1 MIMNLFFQSLD
12 FSEKR
17 RVHFHEFMLEFHQK
31 TKKIR
36 TSKNKDPV
44 KIICNDLAKEI
55 KVLCFDEFQIVDI
68 TDAMIVG
75 RLFEELISTG
85 VIIITT
91 SNFKPYELY
100 KDGLNRQLFIPFI
113 NLIEDKFKI
122 LEVDSKVDYRKKK
135 LKMQERFF
143 LKKNIDDINKFNYL
157 WKNLYDENSSE
168 FIINYQSRELRLKN
182 FSNGICK
189 ISFSELCEKP
199 LSTVDY
205 LNLCNY
211 VKVLFIENIPQ
222 INNSQ
227 NDFARRFINLIDI
240 LYEAKVQLICFSSVN
255 IEDIYVGKKLGK
267 EFMRTI
273 SRLNEMISS
282 DWVN

>member
-1 MIMNLFFQSLD
+1 MIMNLFFRELYI
-12 FSEKR
+12 SEKR
-17 RVHFHEFMLEFHQK
+17 RVHFHEFMHEFHQK

-36 TSKNKDPV
+36 NNKHKDPI
-44 KIICNDLAKEI
+44 KRICDDMAKGI
-55 KVLCFDEFQIVDI
+55 RALCFDEFQIVDI

-75 RLFEELISTG
+75 RIFEELINNG

-91 SNFKPYELY
+91 SNFKTHELY
-100 KDGLNRQLFIPFI
+100 KDGLNRKLFIPFI
-113 NLIEDKFKI
+113 KFIENNFKI
-122 LEVDSKVDYRKKK
+122 LEVDSKIDYRKKK
-135 LKMQERFF
+135 LRIQNRFF
-143 LKKNIDDINKFNYL
+143 LE
-157 WKNLYDENSSE
+157 KNLEDLKEFNRLWEDLYDDNSTD
-168 FIINYQSRELRLKN
+168 FIINYQSRELRLKK
-182 FSNGICK
+182 FSNGICR

-199 LSTVDY
+199 LSTLDY

-211 VKVLFIENIPQ
+211 VKVLFLENIPQ

-240 LYEAKVQLICFSSVN
+240 LYEAKIQLLCFSRVT
-255 IEDIYVGKKLGK
+255 IEEIYVGKKLDK

-273 SRLNEMISS
+273 SRLNEMIST